1 MSLQFH
7 FRNSTNPAPKLQKP
21 SDWIPPLPKNTN
33 VLKYFSSISLDIA
46 SSRIGQPPFTHN
58 NLSLIHQEALVDLKK
73 NENIVIKP
81 ADKGGSIV
89 ILNKDDYICKAL
101 EQLNNKTYYTELLHN
116 PTQDINTNI
125 TSYVEYIRQ
134 RGYHCFS
141 GQILNTSS
149 AT

>member
-1 MSLQFH
+1 MC
-7 FRNSTNPAPKLQKP
+7 
-21 SDWIPPLPKNTN
+21 
-33 VLKYFSSISLDIA
+33 YFSSISLDIA

-116 PTQDINTNI
+116 STQGINTSI
-125 TSYVEYIRQ
+125 TSYLEYIR
-134 RGYHCFS
+134 
-141 GQILNTSS
+141 
-149 AT
+149 